1 MLNPKVA
8 EERLNE
14 FSIDD
19 PRDIQLARI
28 AKLPEA
34 SCITAL
40 ALLGLKPDGHSFLS
54 PTHSYNEDW
63 RKAHEAQ
70 NKAQEAA
77 YEVLDTLSIPN
88 RAILLGTF
96 YPHMGDLLA
105 TWWKPE
111 GATIYQGGY
120 NRRPFRTSGGSEFK
134 STRRERRN
142 ILSQLVNHV
151 QLHKYQE
158 MPIEWFA
165 AWVPYLGSETAD
177 NMGKLFAFAIDQGG
191 ELGDAVFQTLIE
203 SGKGEHEIGAMG
215 RHVVRGLLSASREDG
230 WEWIEKLLLAAQRQ
244 EGLRQSVLEVIDEAH
259 PTAFRRMLKL
269 IRENDLFRF
278 SATVRAADTWFGMN
292 WVAYEKLSMKAAN
305 AATETVE
312 TFLADPAGRD
322 EVLRETTDGQTT
334 YLALWAM
341 AFDDAYDALKA
352 AVPLLS
358 DPVVERRYAALHLLI
373 ELRLD
378 EAQSAILAA
387 FDDADLRVAQKAF
400 SACNWYEGGG
410 ITAAIAASADQ
421 LLRTDLAL
429 TEMLAQTPGTG
440 TPAWGFLSGLKEMVA
455 NTVAALVP
463 PIPLTPFP
471 PSEGEK
477 GGTGGVTASP
487 DASRGSGATPDSV
500 PPFSPSEGGKG
511 VRGIGGTADDRF
523 ERLERNIPHFPVRAK
538 ELEPVIWDWD
548 KQTAHGE
555 NLADRLP
562 NLLAKRPVER
572 LFPFVSVMSS
582 YGRSQIA
589 TTIANRSDKTP
600 EMRELLF
607 DLFADTQSYVRDSA
621 LKAVEKFTLADD
633 EAERIEG
640 LLTRKAA
647 DLRKASL
654 SLLLKRDDDKALES
668 GERLT
673 GAKDAN
679 QRVAGLDLLTQ
690 MVEKKREPAR
700 AKAIVTGF
708 VATRA
713 DKLTAAEKAMTEPL
727 TSDTHVKA
735 TLDDALGLLDAS
747 RLSVA
752 PQPIA
757 RDRFVYMTGS
767 EKQIVTGLNA
777 FIEKHKE
784 TPVPVKNY
792 SDDTEETLLGNIQ
805 YAWHFPQPD
814 LTKTVEQEYE
824 RLPFLKLLTE
834 WWESRPDSMRDPD
847 GWELLR
853 ATIALT
859 AADGGVGAR
868 GVKKEVWADVEKFF
882 GTIPMPKE
890 LTPHLLRWIIRL
902 NPLPEKLADFYL
914 DGAETVVARVKGAE
928 VKKDVQSWRD
938 SGRVQSYFNLARQ
951 DFKQNAK
958 DWSDEQI
965 TRLWHLLNFV
975 YRASG
980 INDYGGNIQ
989 IEEIAAALRVGAANE
1004 HDLYRTLLPKPAPRK
1019 ENQYYHEPSYSELGQ
1034 VSGRKV
1040 PLFDTTP
1047 GLLEIVDNCR
1057 RRLLEVELRRGDT
1070 ETAASRPAL
1079 ALRYSGGM
1087 DVLLQT
1093 VAAMG
1098 KETFARGYSYYGQT
1112 NRSNVFSHL
1121 IRATFPGETDTFE
1134 AFADAVKEAKIPE
1147 KRLVEVAVYAPQ
1159 WAKHITHTLGWDGL
1173 SDAIWW
1179 FHAHT
1184 KGNDWSA
1191 NDELKETWS
1200 AEISDKTPLAA
1211 SDLTEGAV
1219 DVAWFNRV
1227 YQVLGDTRW
1236 KLLDD
1241 AAKYASSAGGHKRA
1255 QLFADAMRGRLSRA
1269 ELLARI
1275 EDKRNQDSLR
1285 ALGLLPFADDAEDK
1299 DADLLLRYK
1308 SYQEFLRTS
1317 KQFGAQRQESEKLAT
1332 RIGMENLARTAGYA
1346 DPIRLTWAMEAA
1358 SVADLRDGA
1367 VTATVGE
1374 TSVSLS
1380 INGLGLPEIAVV
1392 KNGKTLANIPPA
1404 VKKDPDV
1411 ATLTARKTEITRQ
1424 VSRMRESLENAMC
1437 RGDMFSGKELG
1448 ELLEHPVLRPLLRN
1462 LVFIEAE
1469 GREAVSGY
1477 PGSSP
1482 LSPNPFPP
1490 SEGEKGEPDTGDA
1503 PLPAIPSGSP
1513 FSPSEGGKGLGDRGD
1528 AVLTDCDGQT
1538 HPINQETALRIAH
1551 PFDLLHTGK
1560 WDRWQKDCFLRERIQ
1575 PFKQVFRELYVLTE
1589 SETTDG
1595 MKSQRYTG
1603 HQVNPK
1609 QALALFNKRGWIGGG
1624 EYDYDG
1630 DGPRKT
1636 FHEDGYTVSVN
1647 FMGYTMGPADVEGST
1662 IEEVRFTKK
1671 GDWKY
1676 VELKTVPPRVFSEA
1690 MRDMD
1695 LVVSV
1700 AHVGGVDPE
1709 ASQST
1714 TEMRAA
1720 LLREMLGLLKIEN
1733 VRLEKTHALIDGKLA
1748 TYSIHL
1754 GSAVVHR
1761 QPGGYLC
1768 IVPVHSQHR
1777 GRIFLPFVDDD
1788 PRTAEV
1794 LSKVITLAKDSEIKD
1809 PTILE
1814 QILAVR

>member
-8 EERLNE
+8 EERLKE
-14 FSIDD
+14 YSVDGS
-19 PRDIQLARI
+19 LALQKARV
-28 AKLPEA
+28 AELPGA
-34 SCITAL
+34 FRQSAF
-40 ALLGLKPDGHSFLS
+40 ALLGLKPDGTPFISD
-54 PTHSYNEDW
+54 TKYDN
-63 RKAHEAQ
+63 KQYVAQ
-70 NKAQEAA
+70 NKAREAA
-77 YEVLDTLSIPN
+77 YKQLDLLTVADLEKLFTAYFP
-88 RAILLGTF
+88 RLGT
-96 YPHMGDLLA
+96 LLA
-105 TWWKPE
+105 AWWKPD
-111 GATIYQGGY
+111 GSTLYQGSY
-120 NRRPFRTSGGSEFK
+120 NRRPFRMDRGSSSDE
-134 STRRERRN
+134 SRNERRQ
-142 ILSQLVNHV
+142 ILSVLLSSFAQ
-151 QLHKYQE
+151 YQE

-165 AWVPYLGSETAD
+165 SWIPYLGAYNAD
-177 NMGKLFAFAIDQGG
+177 NMGKLFAFAIDNGN
-191 ELGDAVFQTLIE
+191 DAVFQTLIE

-215 RHVVRGLLSASREDG
+215 RHVTRGLLSASREEG

-244 EGLRQSVLEVIDEAH
+244 EGLRQSVLEVVDEAH
-259 PTAFRRMLKL
+259 PAAFRRMLKL

-292 WVAYEKLSMKAAN
+292 WVAYEKLSVKQAN

-322 EVLRETTDGQTT
+322 AVLAETTDGQTV
-334 YLALWAM
+334 YLALWSM
-341 AFDDAYDALKA
+341 AFDDAHAALKA
-352 AVPLLS
+352 ALPLLS
-358 DPVVERRYAALHLLI
+358 DPVLPRRYAALHLLT
-373 ELRLD
+373 ELRLK
-378 EAQSAILAA
+378 EARPAILTA
-387 FDDADLRVAQKAF
+387 FDDPDLRMAQKAF
-400 SACNWYEGGG
+400 GAYNWYEGPATGTG
-410 ITAAIAASADQ
+410 ME
-421 LLRTDLAL
+421 AL
-429 TEMLAQTPGTG
+429 TAQLTEQDAIVTDMLEQTPGEG
-440 TPAWGFLSGLKEMVA
+440 TPAWSFLSGLKEAVA
-455 NTVAALVP
+455 GVVAVLKGDSDPEEEPTA
-463 PIPLTPFP
+463 
-471 PSEGEK
+471 EEK
-477 GGTGGVTASP
+477 PASV
-487 DASRGSGATPDSV
+487 D
-500 PPFSPSEGGKG
+500 
-511 VRGIGGTADDRF
+511 DDRF
-523 ERLERNIPHFPVRAK
+523 ERIERNIPRFPQRAK
-538 ELEPVIWDWD
+538 ELEPVIWEWD
-548 KQTAHGE
+548 KQTAHAE
-555 NLADRLP
+555 SLADRLP
-562 NLLAKRPVER
+562 NLLGKRPIER
-572 LFPFVSVMSS
+572 LFPFVALMSS
-582 YGRSQIA
+582 YGRSSIA
-589 TTIANRSDKTP
+589 TTIANRKDKTP

-654 SLLLKRDDDKALES
+654 RLLLKRGDEKVLQS

-690 MVEKKREPAR
+690 MVEKKREPVR

-708 VATRA
+708 VAARA
-713 DKLTAAEKAMTEPL
+713 DKLTAAEKAMVEPL

-735 TLDDALGLLDAS
+735 TLEDALGLMDKAKLTPFDAP
-747 RLSVA
+747 RLPKEVPLLTSITA
-752 PQPIA
+752 LRILREIA
-757 RDRFVYMTGS
+757 ALV
-767 EKQIVTGLNA
+767 EKY
-777 FIEKHKE
+777 KE
-784 TPVPVKNY
+784 TPITGKSYN
-792 SDDTEETLLGNIQ
+792 DDEEEILLGN
-805 YAWHFPQPD
+805 ARWNFPTPD
-814 LTKTVEQEYE
+814 LTKTAEQDMERFPLREIVTAFWDNRSSDLRDADGLELIRAQSIATEPGFLHAFVHLKSAPQWITKQVGEVHAERDTKKEDKYE
-824 RLPFLKLLTE
+824 DRSYAINGFIA
-834 WWESRPDSMRDPD
+834 W
-847 GWELLR
+847 LLR
-853 ATIALT
+853 HAPPVESVLADHLLRSAEATLSVLADHAPDKGEKDWRLDGRYTIWLT
-859 AADGGVGAR
+859 AARHSLVQLPGAWNEEATKR
-868 GVKKEVWADVEKFF
+868 
-882 GTIPMPKE
+882 
-890 LTPHLLRWIIRL
+890 LLRCVLWTYK
-902 NPLPEKLADFYL
+902 PSK
-914 DGAETVVARVKGAE
+914 
-928 VKKDVQSWRD
+928 QSNR
-938 SGRVQSYFNLARQ
+938 SA
-951 DFKQNAK
+951 
-958 DWSDEQI
+958 
-965 TRLWHLLNFV
+965 
-975 YRASG
+975 AS
-980 INDYGGNIQ
+980 
-989 IEEIAAALRVGAANE
+989 IEEVATAFRLGMIGE
-1004 HDLYRTLLPKPAPRK
+1004 HDLYRALLPEPPPRK
-1019 ENQYYHEPSYSELGQ
+1019 ENEYYYEPSFGELGQ
-1034 VSGRKV
+1034 LSGRKA

-1047 GLLEIVDNCR
+1047 GLREIVDNTR
-1057 RRLLEVELRRGDT
+1057 RRVLEVELRRGDT

-1079 ALRYSGGM
+1079 ALRYAGGM
-1087 DVLLQT
+1087 DVLLKT

-1098 KETFARGYSYYGQT
+1098 KETFARGYSYYGQS

-1121 IRATFPGETDTFE
+1121 IRATFPGATDTFE
-1134 AFADAVKEAKIPE
+1134 TFAGAVKEAKLPE

-1184 KGNDWSA
+1184 KGNDWSV
-1191 NDELKETWS
+1191 NDELKETWT
-1200 AEISDKTPLAA
+1200 AEIADKTPLAA

-1227 YQVLGDTRW
+1227 YQTLGETRW
-1236 KLLDD
+1236 KMLDD

-1255 QLFADAMRGRLSRA
+1255 QLFADAMRGRIARA

-1285 ALGLLPFADDAEDK
+1285 ALGLLPFADDTEDK
-1299 DADLLLRYK
+1299 EADLLLRYK
-1308 SYQEFLRTS
+1308 AMQEFLRTS

-1358 SVADLRDGA
+1358 AVADLRDGA

-1380 INGLGLPEIAVV
+1380 INGLGLPEIAIV

-1437 RGDMFSGKELG
+1437 RGDKFSGKELG
-1448 ELLEHPVLRPLLRN
+1448 ELLEHPVLRPLLRS

-1477 PGSSP
+1477 PI
-1482 LSPNPFPP
+1482 
-1490 SEGEKGEPDTGDA
+1490 GENQLE
-1503 PLPAIPSGSP
+1503 
-1513 FSPSEGGKGLGDRGD
+1513 
-1528 AVLTDCDGQT
+1528 DCDGAVFT
-1538 HPINQETALRIAH
+1538 VSPETALRIAH
-1551 PFDLLHTGK
+1551 PYDLLHTGK

-1575 PFKQVFRELYVLTE
+1575 PFKQAFRELYVLTE

-1595 MKSQRYTG
+1595 TKSQRYTG

-1630 DGPRKT
+1630 EGPRKT
-1636 FHEDGYTVSVN
+1636 YHEDGYTVSVN

-1662 IEEVRFTKK
+1662 LEEIRFTKK

-1690 MRDMD
+1690 MRDLD

-1720 LLREMLGLLKIEN
+1720 LLREMMSLLKIEN

-1748 TYSIHL
+1748 TYSVHL

-1777 GRIFLPFVDDD
+1777 GRIFLPFVDSD

-1794 LSKVITLAKDSEIKD
+1794 MSKVITLAKDSEIKD